1 MCPITVV
8 SVELWSRFVEKVGPK
23 VSGVPYSLASSF
35 DSCGGDRRRDSDRSR
50 IRDRASGVAVLRGK
64 LICDV
69 VLRRPTYVIVF
80 VATVVVAVTAIAV
93 TVIVDVGATDVQ
105 V

>member
-1 MCPITVV
+1 M
-8 SVELWSRFVEKVGPK
+8 
-23 VSGVPYSLASSF
+23 
-35 DSCGGDRRRDSDRSR
+35 
-50 IRDRASGVAVLRGK
+50 LRGK
-64 LICDV
+64 LSCDV